1 MAQLLERV
9 STVGLLS
16 ALHKNV
22 RMAADSISAILPH
35 VEDERL
41 MSDLTV
47 ELSCFEEYARRALHE
62 LRVRDAEPKEEPLFS
77 KVGVKLGTF
86 VNTLV
91 DSSADHLA
99 EMMIKG
105 ATMGINDLCRQIR
118 AAKESRI
125 DSATLSFLEE
135 VLRYEE
141 GVVEEMKSYLR

>member
-62 LRVRDAEPKEEPLFS
+62 LRARDAEPKEEPLFS

-91 DSSADHLA
+91 DSYERELIVDALKNHNGNMSAAARAL
-99 EMMIKG
+99 
-105 ATMGINDLCRQIR
+105 GISPRVIHYKIHRLKITPEWYVREPDTQ
-118 AAKESRI
+118 A
-125 DSATLSFLEE
+125 
-135 VLRYEE
+135 
-141 GVVEEMKSYLR
+141 

>member
-9 STVGLLS
+9 NTVELLEK
-16 ALHKNV
+16 LYQNV

-41 MSDLTV
+41 LSDLTV

-62 LRVRDAEPKEEPLFS
+62 LKARDAEPKEKPLFS

-105 ATMGINDLCRQIR
+105 ATMGISDLCRQVR
-118 AAKESRI
+118 AAKENGI
-125 DSATLSFLEE
+125 DAGTRSLLEE

-141 GVVEEMKSYLR
+141 SVVEEMKSYLR

>member
-1 MAQLLERV
+1 MAQLMERV
-9 STVGLLS
+9 NTVELL
-16 ALHKNV
+16 ANLYQNV

-62 LRVRDAEPKEEPLFS
+62 LEARDAEPKEKPLFS
-77 KVGVKLGTF
+77 KAGVKLGTF

-105 ATMGINDLCRQIR
+105 ATMGINDLCRQVR
-118 AAKESRI
+118 AAKENGI
-125 DSATLSFLEE
+125 DAETRSLLEE

-141 GVVEEMKSYLR
+141 GVVEEMKTYLR

>member
-1 MAQLLERV
+1 MAQLMERV
-9 STVGLLS
+9 DTVELLS
-16 ALHKNV
+16 GLYKNV
-22 RMAADSISAILPH
+22 RMAEDSISAILPH

-62 LRVRDAEPKEEPLFS
+62 LKARDAGPKEESLFA
-77 KVGVKLGTF
+77 KAGVKLGTF
-86 VNTLV
+86 INTLV

-105 ATMGINDLCRQIR
+105 ATMGINDLCRQVR
-118 AAKESRI
+118 AAKESGADAETR
-125 DSATLSFLEE
+125 SLLEE

-141 GVVEEMKSYLR
+141 GVVEEMKSYLK